1 MNWVDVSLPFLIGFF
16 MVASPEMYVKSKP
29 GDVPEEVE
37 RRRSLYRRIGSL
49 ILLIGVIMAISKL
62 TTQS

>member
-37 RRRSLYRRIGSL
+37 RRRSVYGLIGFV
-49 ILLIGVIMAISKL
+49 ILLTGAIMAIRKL
-62 TTQS
+62 TTTS